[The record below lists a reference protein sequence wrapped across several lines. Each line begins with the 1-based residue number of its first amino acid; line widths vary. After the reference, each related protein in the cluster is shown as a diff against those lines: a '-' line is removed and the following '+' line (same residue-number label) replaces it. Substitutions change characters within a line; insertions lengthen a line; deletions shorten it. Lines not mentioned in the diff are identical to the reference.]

1 MTQKQ
6 KAILEATSG
15 IRDAYIEEAAAKQFR
30 SHRWG
35 YKTAIAAVLAL
46 VIGAF
51 CLFGRNPDAGDPV
64 PFFAIRAYAE
74 DGATITLKN
83 FGDSAQSRIEQSDL
97 FPGKEVYVLDISLD
111 GYEGDPHDIADERFT
126 FQHRGKY
133 LVPGDSDEYLSI
145 QWLTAEQDGMNG
157 YRIIGWC
164 DSRDWINIDIRDP
177 DGRII
182 HQKHLMVTK
191 DTEYLVSTQISYSYK
206 EDRTTDELIE
216 AAFNQGI
223 DLTLCSGN
231 YYHTL
236 KGLHGGFAELED
248 RPDAAKKLLAL
259 YVRIMEGEQIFAC
272 NWLGRSTDSMVGMVL
287 SRDIHW
293 NNLTQKEKEL
303 FCSYGLW
310 RDLDD
315 ETTDPK
321 PYSPFPGKITFFHKV
336 MLKGEER
343 RGKLS
348 ISCDDA
354 VYPDDTSHFSISYI
368 ASTRY
373 PEYGWG
379 ITGWFDKPTQITIT
393 VMDGD
398 ELLYLEVLQITP
410 TEGGYQI
417 DIVTPAA

>member
-6 KAILEATSG
+6 KAMLDATSG
-15 IRDAYIEEAAAKQFR
+15 IRDAYIEEAAAKQLHT
-30 SHRWG
+30 HRWG
-35 YKTAIAAVLAL
+35 YKAAIAAVLAL

-51 CLFGRNPDAGDPV
+51 SLFGRDPNTGESI
-64 PFFAIRAYAE
+64 PFLAVRAYAE
-74 DGATITLKN
+74 DGTAITLEN
-83 FGDSAQSRIEQSDL
+83 YGDSAQSRVDKSDL

-133 LVPGDSDEYLSI
+133 LVPGDSDEHLSI
-145 QWLTAEQDGMNG
+145 QWLTEEQNGMNG

-191 DTEYLVSTQISYSYK
+191 DTEYVVSTLISYSYK
-206 EDRTTDELIE
+206 EDRTTDELIQ

-231 YYHTL
+231 YYTAL
-236 KGLHGGFAELED
+236 KGLHGGFAELEE
-248 RPDAAKKLLAL
+248 RPDAAQKLLAL
-259 YVRIMEGEQIFAC
+259 YVRIMDGEQIFAHD
-272 NWLGRSTDSMVGMVL
+272 WLGRSTDSMVGLVL
-287 SRDIHW
+287 SRDVHW
-293 NNLTQKEKEL
+293 NRLTQEEKEL

-321 PYSPFPGKITFFHKV
+321 PYSPFPDKKTFSHDV
-336 MLKGEER
+336 ILNGEKH
-343 RGKLS
+343 RGTLS
-348 ISCDDA
+348 ISYGDA
-354 VYPDDTSHFSISYI
+354 VYPDDNSHFAVAFIFNG
-368 ASTRY
+368 RY
-373 PEYGWG
+373 PKYGWA
-379 ITGWFDKPTQITIT
+379 ITGWFDEPTEITIT
-393 VMDGD
+393 VTDD
-398 ELLYLEVLQITP
+398 DTVLYHEVLLITP
-410 TEGGYQI
+410 AEEGYQI
-417 DIVTPAA
+417 DIVKPAA